1 MDVDVNIDSR
11 ISSGNSR
18 KNESRDKNLKNIDS
32 IFQISER
39 SKKKYDK
46 LEDKDLVYKARS
58 GRSTYDLKE
67 DSFPLNILDEYRGG
81 ISIKYGVHE
90 NLANI
95 TKSANGIREVM
106 KEIALTDTLNY
117 SVTVCKYG
125 IEGPNWCT
133 NTLGDII
140 EDAKL
145 ISQLTNRIIL
155 YGMDCHMSDW
165 TLEAIKF
172 EKIWVDN
179 IDVVSVGNEAL
190 FRKEITPLKL
200 FGRMADVRQEINSM
214 GFKKKVLVFTSDL
227 GSNVDAAYVAA
238 NNIMWANFHPYFSG
252 VPVE

>member
-95 TKSANGIREVM
+95 TKRSAENHTSANGIREVM

-117 SVTVCKYG
+117 SVTVCKYERNPSAFALDQYEAWYN
-125 IEGPNWCT
+125 INAWGP
-133 NTLGDII
+133 II
-140 EDAKL
+140 DRA
-145 ISQLTNRIIL
+145 
-155 YGMDCHMSDW
+155 YG
-165 TLEAIKF
+165 
-172 EKIWVDN
+172 
-179 IDVVSVGNEAL
+179 
-190 FRKEITPLKL
+190 
-200 FGRMADVRQEINSM
+200 
-214 GFKKKVLVFTSDL
+214 
-227 GSNVDAAYVAA
+227 
-238 NNIMWANFHPYFSG
+238 
-252 VPVE
+252 